1 MYVCLYGIYLL
12 YVGVGD
18 MTKMVYHDMNT
29 LFHSNNIHHDI
40 VIFALHKVF
49 MISTFLIP

>member
-29 LFHSNNIHHDI
+29 F
-40 VIFALHKVF
+40 
-49 MISTFLIP
+49 ISQ